1 MFDGCTETRILKL
14 VGFPDAT
21 LHYALPVHPHSFFL
35 LFSSGAQVIVALYRF
50 SLLSILCTQKESIH
64 CVKEVPFFGH
74 SSFLVQFASE
84 WLLLKDSSITHIP
97 TTDLVFCDDFT
108 NSGAHQFLLVNPSSP
123 HAYSLLSP
131 TLSPLLQDALH
142 AHQHKRPEP
151 SGGGCERV
159 FRRGLGEKQRVLER
173 QIEAMREEVVVMEEL
188 GEGHVRKRGFFVPW
202 IGSVGAQGEVNVQG
216 GGDVSVQGGGDV
228 NAQGGG
234 EESAQRDGEG
244 SEMVKK
250 GEVSE
255 EIQSEG
261 SECEK
266 KDEEHKRPH
275 IERVKE
281 EGGNLWIE
289 DCAAATVLA
298 VVEWSSGVVTCLR
311 EPYRVV
317 LEECASHYPL
327 SVLLFA
333 REDERLRFVGRQ
345 VLERGSRTGV
355 SRFLV
360 KTTEEPLESLER
372 LKHMDAEWIPVSPS
386 IQAIS
391 IPVNRTLAFQLE
403 ETLHRI
409 NGRTTV
415 RLDVVATPLMETLLR
430 MLRDAL
436 TREILYYKESV
447 NGLTRVKKEGLLLRL
462 KSEALCLKL
471 LSLVGGE
478 DGVKKWKE
486 FMEFSLCRNKQSIV
500 HMYTHS
506 TLLVRANSPPRGEHT
521 WDPSC
526 RREDRQPALHHRACP
541 RCTCHQRHPS

>member
-1 MFDGCTETRILKL
+1 MFDGCTETRILKP

-35 LFSSGAQVIVALYRF
+35 LFSSGAQVIVSLYRF

-74 SSFLVQFASE
+74 SSYLVQFASE
-84 WLLLKDSSITHIP
+84 WLLLKDSSLTHIP

-173 QIEAMREEVVVMEEL
+173 EIEAMREEVVVMREL
-188 GEGHVRKRGFFVPW
+188 GEGHVRRRDFFVPW
-202 IGSVGAQGEVNVQG
+202 IGGVDSQCGGGVNAQRD
-216 GGDVSVQGGGDV
+216 GDVSVEGDGNV
-228 NAQGGG
+228 SEG
-234 EESAQRDGEG
+234 E
-244 SEMVKK
+244 KK
-250 GEVSE
+250 GE
-255 EIQSEG
+255 
-261 SECEK
+261 
-266 KDEEHKRPH
+266 EHNIKPLST
-275 IERVKE
+275 ERVKE

-289 DCAAATVLA
+289 GCAAETVLA
-298 VVEWSSGVVTCLR
+298 VVEWNSGVVTCLR
-311 EPYRVV
+311 EPCRVV
-317 LEECASHYPL
+317 LEECASHCPL

-333 REDERLRFVGRQ
+333 RKDERLRFVGRQ
-345 VLERGSRTGV
+345 VLERGIHTGM

-372 LKHMDAEWIPVSPS
+372 LKHMDAEWIPMSPS

-403 ETLHRI
+403 ETLHRM

-415 RLDVVATPLMETLLR
+415 RLDVVTTPLMETLLR
-430 MLRDAL
+430 MLRDTL
-436 TREILYYKESV
+436 MREILYYKESV

-471 LSLVGGE
+471 LSLLGGE
-478 DGVKKWKE
+478 DGVKKWKQ
-486 FMEFSLCRNKQSIV
+486 FMEFSLCRNKQTIV

-506 TLLVRANSPPRGEHT
+506 TLLLRANSPPRGERT

-526 RREDRQPALHHRACP
+526 RREGHQPALHHRACP

>member
-1 MFDGCTETRILKL
+1 MFDGCTETRILKP

-21 LHYALPVHPHSFFL
+21 LHYALPVHLHSFFL

-74 SSFLVQFASE
+74 SSYLVQFASE
-84 WLLLKDSSITHIP
+84 WLLLKDSSLTHIP

-108 NSGAHQFLLVNPSSP
+108 NSGARQFLLVNPSSP

-151 SGGGCERV
+151 SGGGCELV

-188 GEGHVRKRGFFVPW
+188 GEGHVKRRGFFVPW
-202 IGSVGAQGEVNVQG
+202 IGGVDSQRDGDVNTQRD
-216 GGDVSVQGGGDV
+216 GDVSVQGGGDM
-228 NAQGGG
+228 NTQ
-234 EESAQRDGEG
+234 EDGDMSEG
-244 SEMVKK
+244 VKK
-250 GEVSE
+250 GEN
-255 EIQSEG
+255 
-261 SECEK
+261 EK
-266 KDEEHKRPH
+266 KYEEHNIKLFST
-275 IERVKE
+275 ERVKE

-289 DCAAATVLA
+289 DCAAETVLA
-298 VVEWSSGVVTCLR
+298 VIEWNSGVVTCLR
-311 EPYRVV
+311 EPCCVV

-333 REDERLRFVGRQ
+333 RNDERLRFVGRQ
-345 VLERGSRTGV
+345 VLERGNSVGA

-372 LKHMDAEWIPVSPS
+372 LKHMDAEWIPVSPF

-403 ETLHRI
+403 ETLHRM

-415 RLDVVATPLMETLLR
+415 RLDVVTTPLMETLLR

-436 TREILYYKESV
+436 MREILYHKESV
-447 NGLTRVKKEGLLLRL
+447 SGLTRVKKEGLLLRL

-471 LSLVGGE
+471 LSLLGGE

-486 FMEFSLCRNKQSIV
+486 FMKFSLCRNKQSIV

-526 RREDRQPALHHRACP
+526 RREGHQPALHHRACP
-541 RCTCHQRHPS
+541 MCTCHQRHPS

>member
-1 MFDGCTETRILKL
+1 M
-14 VGFPDAT
+14 
-21 LHYALPVHPHSFFL
+21 
-35 LFSSGAQVIVALYRF
+35 
-50 SLLSILCTQKESIH
+50 
-64 CVKEVPFFGH
+64 
-74 SSFLVQFASE
+74 
-84 WLLLKDSSITHIP
+84 
-97 TTDLVFCDDFT
+97 
-108 NSGAHQFLLVNPSSP
+108 
-123 HAYSLLSP
+123 
-131 TLSPLLQDALH
+131 
-142 AHQHKRPEP
+142 
-151 SGGGCERV
+151 

-188 GEGHVRKRGFFVPW
+188 GEGHVKRRGFFVPW
-202 IGSVGAQGEVNVQG
+202 IGGVDSQRDGDVNTQRD
-216 GGDVSVQGGGDV
+216 GDVSVQGGGDM
-228 NAQGGG
+228 NTQ
-234 EESAQRDGEG
+234 EDGDMSEG
-244 SEMVKK
+244 VKK
-250 GEVSE
+250 GEN
-255 EIQSEG
+255 
-261 SECEK
+261 EK
-266 KDEEHKRPH
+266 KYEEHNIKPFST
-275 IERVKE
+275 ERVKE

-289 DCAAATVLA
+289 DCAAETVLA
-298 VVEWSSGVVTCLR
+298 VIEWNSGVVTCLR
-311 EPYRVV
+311 EPCCVV

-333 REDERLRFVGRQ
+333 RNDERLRFVGRQ
-345 VLERGSRTGV
+345 VLERGNSVGA

-403 ETLHRI
+403 ETLHRM

-415 RLDVVATPLMETLLR
+415 RLDVVTTPLMETLLR

-436 TREILYYKESV
+436 MREILYHKESV
-447 NGLTRVKKEGLLLRL
+447 SGLTRVKKEGLLLRL

-471 LSLVGGE
+471 LSLLGGE
-478 DGVKKWKE
+478 DRVKKWKE
-486 FMEFSLCRNKQSIV
+486 FMDFSLCRNKQTIV

-526 RREDRQPALHHRACP
+526 RREGHQPALHHRACP

>member
-1 MFDGCTETRILKL
+1 MFDGCTETRILKP

-21 LHYALPVHPHSFFL
+21 LHYALPVHLHSFFL

-74 SSFLVQFASE
+74 SSYLVQFASE
-84 WLLLKDSSITHIP
+84 WLLLKDSSLTHIP

-123 HAYSLLSP
+123 HAYSLLSS

-151 SGGGCERV
+151 SGGGCELV

-173 QIEAMREEVVVMEEL
+173 QIEAMREEVVVMKEL
-188 GEGHVRKRGFFVPW
+188 GEGHVKRRGFFVPW
-202 IGSVGAQGEVNVQG
+202 IGSVNTQRD
-216 GGDVSVQGGGDV
+216 GDVSVQGGGDM
-228 NAQGGG
+228 NTQ
-234 EESAQRDGEG
+234 EDGDMSEG
-244 SEMVKK
+244 VKK
-250 GEVSE
+250 GEN
-255 EIQSEG
+255 
-261 SECEK
+261 EK
-266 KDEEHKRPH
+266 KYEEHNIKPFST
-275 IERVKE
+275 ERVKE
-281 EGGNLWIE
+281 EGGSLWIE
-289 DCAAATVLA
+289 DCAAETVLG
-298 VVEWSSGVVTCLR
+298 VVEWNSGVVTCLR
-311 EPYRVV
+311 EPCCVV

-333 REDERLRFVGRQ
+333 RNDERLRFVGRQ
-345 VLERGSRTGV
+345 VLERGNSVGA

-403 ETLHRI
+403 ETLHRM

-415 RLDVVATPLMETLLR
+415 RLDVVTTPLMETLLR

-436 TREILYYKESV
+436 MREILYHKESV
-447 NGLTRVKKEGLLLRL
+447 SGLTRVKKEGLLLRL

-471 LSLVGGE
+471 LSLLGGE

-526 RREDRQPALHHRACP
+526 RREGHQPALHHRACP